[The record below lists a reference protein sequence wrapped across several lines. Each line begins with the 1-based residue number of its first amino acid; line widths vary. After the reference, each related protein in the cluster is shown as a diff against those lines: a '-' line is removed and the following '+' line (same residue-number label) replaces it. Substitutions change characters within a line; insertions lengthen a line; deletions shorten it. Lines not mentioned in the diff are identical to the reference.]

1 MKKGFSLIET
11 LILSFIA
18 VTVGVLIVGL
28 VSNSREFARTL
39 TCVNNMRTISQAIEN
54 YQIDWKETPV
64 SLENLMPQ
72 YITNPK
78 ILHCPDDKHPGNSY
92 EKFYVA
98 RHFYEDDANKLFLV
112 CNRHYKGKKTVVS
125 YLSYAV
131 DISKT
136 QKVYW
141 NGIPV
146 DFGQEYKGGNLT
158 FVDGTKVSS
167 SSSTEVGVLTSFS
180 DSEGKIYSVIYV
192 PEGENASLNV
202 NHNGNSEF
210 EVITPAVIAGVEGTK
225 FNVRNYWLNTSPP
238 SCRTEI
244 SVAEGTVKVEERS
257 QDRRFKIK
265 SGKKLLIEIRRWL
278 KGIKH
283 RIPRKPPK
291 QKPHIWFY
299 DK

>member
-78 ILHCPDDKHPGNSY
+78 ILHCPNDKHPGNSY